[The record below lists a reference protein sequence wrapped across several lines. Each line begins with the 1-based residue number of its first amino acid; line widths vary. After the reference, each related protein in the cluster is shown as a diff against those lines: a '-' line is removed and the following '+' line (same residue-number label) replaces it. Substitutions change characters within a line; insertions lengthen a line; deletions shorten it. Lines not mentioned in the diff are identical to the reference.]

1 MVKNPPV
8 MQGTWIPFLGQ
19 KNSLGKEMAVHSSIF
34 AWESPWTEEPGGLQS
49 IGLQRVGH
57 NLVTKETKKEILLIN
72 RNTVDFCIFLM
83 SCSHAEFTDEF

>member
-1 MVKNPPV
+1 

-19 KNSLGKEMAVHSSIF
+19 KKPLGTEMAVHSSIF
-34 AWESPWTEEPGGLQS
+34 AWESLWTEEPGGLQS
-49 IGLQRVGH
+49 IGLQRVEY

>member
-1 MVKNPPV
+1 
-8 MQGTWIPFLGQ
+8 
-19 KNSLGKEMAVHSSIF
+19 MAVHSSIF
-34 AWESPWTEEPGGLQS
+34 AWESLWTEEPGGLQS
-49 IGLQRVGH
+49 IGLQRVEY